1 MMMMMNVILYS
12 ILSWSSNHL

>member
-1 MMMMMNVILYS
+1 MKVNLYS